1 RETAVRDV
9 DPARSECDGA
19 RVERLVTER
28 LDAGHAA
35 HDVEDRIESADLV
48 EVDLF
53 DRRAVDRR
61 FCDRD
66 ATERLPRA
74 LLCTVRRVA
83 AVDDLLDVPQVSVG
97 MLVRQVEP
105 DASTVDTASNGALRV
120 HGDVAEA

>member
-1 RETAVRDV
+1 
-9 DPARSECDGA
+9 
-19 RVERLVTER
+19 
-28 LDAGHAA
+28 
-35 HDVEDRIESADLV
+35 SADLV

-120 HGDVAEA
+120 HGDVAEAEAGHEIAQPFPGQPQVEKRPQCHVAADAGE